1 MKRLLKLL
9 VIATLLLPLVTGSVA
24 VISGFGDPWGMGAR
38 NPWGVFITAALPFL
52 VPGFSQV
59 FAWPLTFGIAILLSP
74 LALFR
79 KRMVY
84 LIAILL
90 ILAPICGAWLLG
102 WMLAPDY
109 LDTLFGGRSYVPG
122 RLDSGTWKFGVYL
135 LTDAAVLQATVGWW
149 FWRERASNPPLQRTA
164 ESGR

>member
-38 NPWGVFITAALPFL
+38 NPWGVFMTAALPFL

-79 KRMVY
+79 KRMLY

-90 ILAPICGAWLLG
+90 ILAPMCGAWLLG

-122 RLDSGTWKFGVYL
+122 QLDSGTWKFGVYL
-135 LTDAAVLQATVGWW
+135 LTDAAVLYATVGWW
-149 FWRERASNPPLQRTA
+149 FWRERASNPTLQRTA
-164 ESGR
+164 QSGR

>member
-1 MKRLLKLL
+1 MKRLLSLI
-9 VIATLLLPLVTGSVA
+9 VIATLLLQLVTGSVA

-38 NPWGVFITAALPFL
+38 NPWGVFMTAALPLF

-74 LALFR
+74 LALFGRR
-79 KRMVY
+79 KLY

-90 ILAPICGAWLLG
+90 ILAPMCGAWLLG

-109 LDTLFGGRSYVPG
+109 LDTLIGGRSYVPG
-122 RLDSGTWKFGVYL
+122 QLDSGTWKFGVYL
-135 LTDAAVLQATVGWW
+135 LTHAAILYATVSWL
-149 FWRERASNPPLQRTA
+149 FWRELASNPSLR
-164 ESGR
+164 R